1 MAAVAI
7 RRCIFE
13 AQRFVTRGAFDEV
26 MPPAEREPA
35 LVVVEGDLLPRCL
48 PMARVTLCSLLSLV
62 LVVLLVAGSTV
73 GRCLVSVEV
82 TLVALLASLPGVF
95 TQ

>member
-7 RRCIFE
+7 RWSVLE
-13 AQRFVTRGAFDEV
+13 SQRFVTRGAFDEV

-35 LVVVEGDLLPRCL
+35 LVVVEADLLPRCL
-48 PMARVTLCSLLSLV
+48 PMACVALCSLLSLV
-62 LVVLLVAGSTV
+62 LVVLLVAGNTV
-73 GRCLVSVEV
+73 GRCFVLVEV
-82 TLVALLASLPGVF
+82 SLVALPASLPGVF